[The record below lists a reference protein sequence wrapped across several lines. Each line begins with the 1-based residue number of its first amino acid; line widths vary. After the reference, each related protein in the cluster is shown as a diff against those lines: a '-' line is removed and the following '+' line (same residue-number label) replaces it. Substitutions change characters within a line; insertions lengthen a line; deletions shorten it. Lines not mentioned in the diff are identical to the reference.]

1 MRSIAVILMFGLT
14 LAVSFL
20 PTPDRLEPGPE
31 PARVIPPVS
40 VCPIFEVGERRT
52 SVSVLSSVN
61 GPGRLSMFS
70 AGEATRVL
78 DFRTGRTG
86 SVTIPASDVAA
97 VGVAGGLIEMP
108 SDTTASGVVIAGG
121 GSRAAESC
129 ADIPS
134 GQAFIAGGS
143 TASGAAFDV
152 QLVNPYAGEAVVDL
166 TVTTDAGI
174 ESDERFDA
182 VIVPALSSITLDLTQ
197 IIGGRDSISVNIETS
212 RGSVLAFG
220 RQTTDQRT
228 AVWRAVAPGQ
238 DWWLPVPEGGDTKEL
253 VIGSPTNAEIEYQ
266 VDLYGPAGVVESFA
280 SGTIGPRGMAVLSLT
295 TETTEAVGVRVITT
309 GPVVSSLW
317 IDSAAGFASTTGSQ
331 VDAPVWFLPGA
342 SLPVGGVGSVVVL
355 NTGIESVTVAFRSLN
370 QAPLTRSLPL
380 SPEGLL
386 VVPLVQADGYRI
398 EATGPVVALWTSQL
412 EGAGTAA
419 MGIPVQDG

>member
-1 MRSIAVILMFGLT
+1 MRWLAVTLMLGLT
-14 LAVSFL
+14 LAISFL
-20 PTPDRLEPGPE
+20 PVADGPRVGPE
-31 PARVIPPVS
+31 PATAIPPVS
-40 VCPIFEVGERRT
+40 VCPIVDVGERGT
-52 SVSVLSSVN
+52 SISVLSSVN
-61 GPGRLSMFS
+61 GPGRLSVFA
-70 AGEATRVL
+70 AGEETRVL

-86 SVTIPASDVAA
+86 SVTIPASEVAA
-97 VGVAGGLIEMP
+97 VGAAGGLIEMP
-108 SDTTASGVVIAGG
+108 SDTTASGVIIAGG

-134 GQAFIAGGS
+134 GQAFLSGGS
-143 TASGAAFDV
+143 TASGATFDV

-174 ESDERFDA
+174 ESNERFDA

-197 IIGGRDSISVNIETS
+197 IIGGRESISVNIETS

-220 RQTTDQRT
+220 RQTTDERT

-238 DWWLPVPEGGDTKEL
+238 DWWLPVPAGGDTKEL

-266 VDLYGPAGVVESFA
+266 VDLYGPTELVEAFA
-280 SGTIGPRGMAVLSLT
+280 SGTIVPRGSAVLSLT

-317 IDSAAGFASTTGSQ
+317 IDSAAGLASTTGSQ
-331 VDAPVWFLPGA
+331 VGAPVWFLPGA

-355 NTGIESVTVAFRSLN
+355 NT
-370 QAPLTRSLPL
+370 
-380 SPEGLL
+380 
-386 VVPLVQADGYRI
+386 
-398 EATGPVVALWTSQL
+398 
-412 EGAGTAA
+412 
-419 MGIPVQDG
+419 